1 MSVTVMSTGW
11 TQSISERWKGR
22 DGMGREGLHLEHL
35 DLGSGLLEPGLSY
48 TQIAMISAILH
59 ELVGDQVERLTWT
72 ASAS

>member
-1 MSVTVMSTGW
+1 
-11 TQSISERWKGR
+11 
-22 DGMGREGLHLEHL
+22 MGREGLHLEHL